1 MKYKIEKNTVQET
14 LILPLYSRKLCTE
27 LYPNLYRDE
36 TAVRLLDQIDYD
48 FSQAEKNSRSLMQRF
63 GALEV
68 AMRQNDLAFEVQ
80 AYLKTHP
87 CAAVV
92 NLGCGL
98 DNTGRA
104 CDNGKCKIYNLDF
117 PDVIALRQQ
126 LLPAGEREQNIPC
139 DLKDPAWFDKIDA
152 SGGAVFFASGVFYYF
167 LTEQVRELVQGMA
180 DAFPGGVLVFDA
192 ANRTAVKMIAK
203 TWLRTAKIK
212 DVGAYFAVSDAKS
225 ELSPWDSRLQVSSR
239 GYMLGYN
246 DLKDPSVSGFF
257 RFLARVGD
265 NGMKMQIVKIRFGGQ
280 AMKILVYG
288 AGVLGCNLARNL
300 LRAGKDVTLLARGN
314 WAAEIRRN
322 GLRIK
327 DKFSLCTSV
336 SRIPVVTELAPEAK
350 YDVIFVVLRYTQLDS
365 ALDTLRANRTKN
377 IVFVGNNVQ
386 TKALAAALPEKNV
399 LFAFALSAGHREADR
414 VVSID
419 LKKITIGQLTGAKSN
434 KQLIGRIFHG
444 TKYKVVYEPNMED
457 YLLCH
462 AAFVMPAAFACYKT
476 DGDLKKLRGD
486 TAYLNRVLDANIE
499 GYRAIR
505 DAGHT
510 ILPKEDA
517 DFEGEKYRKTCLRFF
532 KLMCATSLGKLCAS
546 DHAMNA
552 IDEMS
557 ALNRDLKKFFDA
569 NGAAYPVWQALEA
582 EAGRY
587 LQ

>member
-1 MKYKIEKNTVQET
+1 
-14 LILPLYSRKLCTE
+14 
-27 LYPNLYRDE
+27 
-36 TAVRLLDQIDYD
+36 
-48 FSQAEKNSRSLMQRF
+48 
-63 GALEV
+63 
-68 AMRQNDLAFEVQ
+68 
-80 AYLKTHP
+80 
-87 CAAVV
+87 
-92 NLGCGL
+92 
-98 DNTGRA
+98 
-104 CDNGKCKIYNLDF
+104 
-117 PDVIALRQQ
+117 
-126 LLPAGEREQNIPC
+126 
-139 DLKDPAWFDKIDA
+139 
-152 SGGAVFFASGVFYYF
+152 
-167 LTEQVRELVQGMA
+167 
-180 DAFPGGVLVFDA
+180 
-192 ANRTAVKMIAK
+192 
-203 TWLRTAKIK
+203 
-212 DVGAYFAVSDAKS
+212 
-225 ELSPWDSRLQVSSR
+225 
-239 GYMLGYN
+239 
-246 DLKDPSVSGFF
+246 
-257 RFLARVGD
+257 
-265 NGMKMQIVKIRFGGQ
+265 
-280 AMKILVYG
+280 MKILVYG

-300 LRAGKDVTLLARGN
+300 LRAGKNVTLLARGN
-314 WAAEIRRN
+314 WAAEIKRN

-327 DKFSLCTSV
+327 DKFSLRTSV
-336 SRIPVVTELAPEAK
+336 SRIPVVTELAPDAM

-414 VVSID
+414 VVSI
-419 LKKITIGQLTGAKSN
+419 
-434 KQLIGRIFHG
+434 
-444 TKYKVVYEPNMED
+444 
-457 YLLCH
+457 
-462 AAFVMPAAFACYKT
+462 
-476 DGDLKKLRGD
+476 DLKKLRGD

-587 LQ
+587 LR